1 MIIERSQV
9 RRKNAKKSQKIT
21 VGIIIGIIC
30 ISLIGS
36 TFYAISLPGSDN
48 TEDTQGQEALEQEY
62 NQRKQ
67 AVVELSAALEKSPE
81 DVEAQLAL
89 ADAYYRKA
97 STTIEL
103 NDEEYQEDLQNAITY
118 YQKVLAQKDDN
129 DVRLKLAISA
139 FLSRDS
145 DLADET
151 YKELIEKEPQNVD
164 VLYWYGMFQFYSKE
178 DYKKA
183 EQYWQTAL
191 KYNTDEKMK
200 TKLEEMIAR
209 AQDIE
214 P

>member
-1 MIIERSQV
+1 M
-9 RRKNAKKSQKIT
+9 RKKVQKIT

-30 ISLIGS
+30 ISLVGS
-36 TFYAISLPGSDN
+36 AFYAISLPGSDN

-67 AVVELSAALEKSPE
+67 AIVELSAALEKSPE
-81 DVEAQLAL
+81 DVETQLAL
-89 ADAYYRKA
+89 ADAYYSKA
-97 STTIEL
+97 SITIQL

-118 YQKVLAQKDDN
+118 YQKVLTQKDDN

-139 FLSRDS
+139 FLSRNS
-145 DLADET
+145 DLADKT

-178 DYKKA
+178 DYKQA

-191 KYNTDEKMK
+191 KYNTDGEMK

-209 AQDIE
+209 AQDIK

>member
-1 MIIERSQV
+1 M
-9 RRKNAKKSQKIT
+9 RKKVQKIT

-67 AVVELSAALEKSPE
+67 AIVELSAALEKSPE
-81 DVEAQLAL
+81 DVETQLAL
-89 ADAYYRKA
+89 ADAYYSKA
-97 STTIEL
+97 SITIQL

-118 YQKVLAQKDDN
+118 YQKVLTQKDDN

-178 DYKKA
+178 DYKQA

-191 KYNTDEKMK
+191 KYNTDGEMK

-209 AQDIE
+209 AQDIK

>member
-1 MIIERSQV
+1 M
-9 RRKNAKKSQKIT
+9 RKKVQKIT

-67 AVVELSAALEKSPE
+67 VIVELSAALEKSPE
-81 DVEAQLAL
+81 DVETQLAL
-89 ADAYYRKA
+89 ADAYYSKA
-97 STTIEL
+97 SITIQL

-118 YQKVLAQKDDN
+118 YQKVLTLKDDN

-178 DYKKA
+178 DYKQA

-191 KYNTDEKMK
+191 KYNTDGKMK

-209 AQDIE
+209 AQDIK

>member
-1 MIIERSQV
+1 MQ
-9 RRKNAKKSQKIT
+9 KKVQKIT

-89 ADAYYRKA
+89 ADAYYSKA

-145 DLADET
+145 NLADET

-178 DYKKA
+178 DYKQA

-191 KYNTDEKMK
+191 KYNTDKKMK

>member
-1 MIIERSQV
+1 M
-9 RRKNAKKSQKIT
+9 KKKVQKIT
-21 VGIIIGIIC
+21 VGMIIGIIC

-67 AVVELSAALEKSPE
+67 AVVELSAALEKNPE
-81 DVEAQLAL
+81 DVGAQLAL

-103 NDEEYQEDLQNAITY
+103 NDEEYQEDLQNAITH

>member
-1 MIIERSQV
+1 MQ
-9 RRKNAKKSQKIT
+9 KKSQKIT